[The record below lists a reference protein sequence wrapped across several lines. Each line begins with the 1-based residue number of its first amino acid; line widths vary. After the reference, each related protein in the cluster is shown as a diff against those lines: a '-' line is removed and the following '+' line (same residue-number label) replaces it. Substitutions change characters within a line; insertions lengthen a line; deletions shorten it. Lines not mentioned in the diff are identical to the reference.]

1 MKRESILKPR
11 SARWQGYGRLSTVPI
26 VVSIMMTALFL
37 QGCVTS
43 RKASEAREKTET
55 VASIQDSTA
64 IETRL
69 VKTIPLEAEE
79 ARLEISMDSLA
90 RLPEGATY
98 IARQGR
104 TEARVKRQ
112 GGKIEVTATSDST
125 AAIVEYYERRT
136 TTANA
141 ARGEQTSESERTT
154 KERRSNGVKT
164 YLLCAIIG
172 AMAVI
177 ITVIT
182 KKKRKKQ

>member
-1 MKRESILKPR
+1 M
-11 SARWQGYGRLSTVPI
+11 
-26 VVSIMMTALFL
+26 
-37 QGCVTS
+37 
-43 RKASEAREKTET
+43 
-55 VASIQDSTA
+55 
-64 IETRL
+64 
-69 VKTIPLEAEE
+69 KTIPLEAEE

-112 GGKIEVTATSDST
+112 GGKIEVSATSDST

-141 ARGEQTSESERTT
+141 ARGEQTSECERTT
-154 KERRSNGVKT
+154 IERRSNGVKT